1 MIEVKEAVK
10 VFGKVRALDGLNMRV
25 PKGVVYGLVGPNGAG
40 KTTVLQHI
48 CGSMRP
54 DEGQVLVEGEPVW
67 ENTLIKAKIA
77 TIPSDIYFYN
87 QATIQDMHDL
97 YAGLYAASWDE
108 QRFMQLQ
115 PLFGLDA
122 SARFRDLSK
131 GMKKQAAFWITLSQ
145 RPELLLLDEPVD
157 GLDPA
162 ARHKVWGVVMEEVA
176 ERGMTVL
183 TSSHNLRELTD
194 VCDYVGIME
203 SGRMHLERTLSEL
216 QDNFVKVQVAFE
228 DDVLKAPAG
237 FELLNQ
243 ERQGRLFTLVVKGSA
258 AQVEVAFEQYGPVF
272 INILPLSLEEV
283 FIYEMGGVSHEAILG

>member
-1 MIEVKEAVK
+1 
-10 VFGKVRALDGLNMRV
+10 
-25 PKGVVYGLVGPNGAG
+25 
-40 KTTVLQHI
+40 
-48 CGSMRP
+48 MRP

-258 AQVEVAFEQYGPVF
+258 AQVEAAFEQYGPVF

>member
-10 VFGKVRALDGLNMRV
+10 AFGKVRALDGLNMRV

-216 QDNFVKVQVAFE
+216 QVAFE

-258 AQVEVAFEQYGPVF
+258 AQVEAAFEQYGPVF

>member
-10 VFGKVRALDGLNMRV
+10 AFGKVRALDGLNMRV

-162 ARHKVWGVVMEEVA
+162 ARHKVWGVVME
-176 ERGMTVL
+176 
-183 TSSHNLRELTD
+183 
-194 VCDYVGIME
+194 
-203 SGRMHLERTLSEL
+203 
-216 QDNFVKVQVAFE
+216 
-228 DDVLKAPAG
+228 
-237 FELLNQ
+237 
-243 ERQGRLFTLVVKGSA
+243 
-258 AQVEVAFEQYGPVF
+258 
-272 INILPLSLEEV
+272 
-283 FIYEMGGVSHEAILG
+283 